1 MLHPDFVL
9 AFREAAPYINN
20 FRGKTFVI
28 AVNGECLARGNLYG
42 LAQDINLLVSL
53 GVRVVLVHGARPQ
66 IEEQLRLR
74 GVARQFHHGRRV
86 TDAVTLEAVKS
97 AVGGL
102 RHDLEAFLSMG
113 MPNSPMHGACLRV
126 AGGNFVTAQPLG
138 VIDGTDMQFSGRVR
152 KIDTAAINKRLDLGE
167 LVLMSLIGYSPTGEA
182 FNMTME
188 EVACQT
194 AIELKAEKLI
204 FMVQSNG
211 LVDTDGVLHS
221 AISAEQAEAIS
232 QRGIDSEEVRIS
244 LPYAIRATREGVVR
258 SHLVSHNEDGALLVE
273 LFTDFGTG
281 TMIARDSLVKVRE
294 ASIEDVGDILALIRP
309 LQEQGIL
316 IKRSREH
323 LEMQIRH
330 YAVLEHDERIYGC
343 VAMLPFREDGMAEL
357 ACLAI
362 SQERRNA
369 GFGDRLLKHVEDQAR
384 LHGLKK
390 VFILTTQTA
399 HWFAERG
406 FLPATVDDLPAAR
419 RELYNHNRRSKVLI
433 KPLQS

>member
-9 AFREAAPYINN
+9 AFREAAPYINA
-20 FRGKTFVI
+20 FRGKTFVV
-28 AVNGECLARGNLYG
+28 AVNGESLARGNLYG
-42 LAQDINLLVSL
+42 LAQDLNLLVSL
-53 GVRVVLVHGARPQ
+53 GVRIVLVHGARPQ
-66 IEEQLRLR
+66 IDEQLRLR
-74 GVARQFHHGRRV
+74 GIERHFHQGRRV
-86 TDAVTLEAVKS
+86 TDGPTLEAVKA

-113 MPNSPMHGACLRV
+113 MPNSPMHGAHLRV

-138 VIDGTDMQFSGRVR
+138 VIDGVDMQYSGRVR
-152 KIDTAAINKRLDLGE
+152 KIDTEAINERLNRGE
-167 LVLMSLIGYSPTGEA
+167 LVLSSLIGYSPTGEA

-204 FMVQSNG
+204 FLVQGHG
-211 LVDTDGVLHS
+211 LVDADGVLHN
-221 AISAEQAEAIS
+221 AISADQAEAIY
-232 QRGIDSEEVRIS
+232 QRGVDSEECRLS

-258 SHLVSHNEDGALLVE
+258 SHLVSHDDDGALLVE
-273 LFTDFGTG
+273 LFTDYGTG
-281 TMIARDSLVKVRE
+281 TMIARDSLVKIRE

-323 LEMQIRH
+323 LEMQIRN
-330 YAVLEHDERIYGC
+330 YSVLEHDDRIAAC
-343 VAMLPFREDGMAEL
+343 VAMLPFPEDGMAEL
-357 ACLAI
+357 ACLAV
-362 SQERRNA
+362 SADRRNS
-369 GFGDRLLKHVEDQAR
+369 GFGDLLVQHVEQRAR
-384 LHGLKK
+384 LYGYKSL
-390 VFILTTQTA
+390 FILTTQTA

-406 FLPATVDDLPAAR
+406 FVAANIEQLPQSR

-433 KPLQS
+433 KPL